1 MPSQGVWPLEPL
13 EKPLETKDQEDPVS
27 QEDTHA
33 HMSHSTPVP
42 PQSPTI
48 KSDKQ
53 RDADICVS
61 QKNILIFLI
70 LGGGVVFFSMSV
82 SALIAFYF
90 ANSYRELLARVIAK
104 GNAV

>member
-13 EKPLETKDQEDPVS
+13 EKPVETKYQEDPVS

-33 HMSHSTPVP
+33 HMSHSVERNLPAK
-42 PQSPTI
+42 SPNL
-48 KSDKQ
+48 KS
-53 RDADICVS
+53 DADICVS